1 MVIGGVKIGRG
12 AEPHI
17 RIGFYIPTIRYYN
30 SKMSTTD
37 TTYCQAVGDIRCAC
51 IQKYRSNNYGF
62 RAESEL
68 TLLGVIRGSALG
80 QRKLSA
86 I

>member
-1 MVIGGVKIGRG
+1 MCNEGVVIGGVKIGRR

-37 TTYCQAVGDIRCAC
+37 TTYEALIAKLLETSGARVFR
-51 IQKYRSNNYGF
+51 RS
-62 RAESEL
+62 
-68 TLLGVIRGSALG
+68 I
-80 QRKLSA
+80 
-86 I
+86 